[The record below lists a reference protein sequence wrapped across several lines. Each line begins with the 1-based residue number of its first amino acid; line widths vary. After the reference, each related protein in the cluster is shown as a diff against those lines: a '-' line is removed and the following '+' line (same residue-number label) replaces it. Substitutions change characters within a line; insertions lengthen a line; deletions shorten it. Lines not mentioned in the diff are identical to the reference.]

1 METTSAAN
9 TFLSPEV
16 LIAALI
22 GFVLGAIIFYLL
34 GRKNA
39 EPADNPLQKPYD
51 ELQAEYKNYREKIN
65 THFSK
70 TATAVDNLTKSY
82 QEVFDHLSEGA
93 QQLMEGE
100 ALKIERAKR
109 QGKAVTLAY
118 LSNIEARQS
127 SIPSPSNAQES
138 IENKAENKNEHKAD
152 TKTETNVRVA
162 PRPAEAAKPAAQPKN
177 DKVAKT
183 EPAISPLPK
192 AQINEGETA
201 EKTVVEKPVPAAPAA
216 PIQVAEK
223 PVAPANEAVQAAVSA
238 EVKNNQTVAATAKE
252 PGMPIEKPAA
262 HISEK
267 ESAQAL
273 DKAKAAAPEPASESA
288 EKTFAQKAAEN
299 AGLTAVKPQDNVDP
313 LAEVKRHIRENQDN
327 K

>member
-51 ELQAEYKNYREKIN
+51 ELQAEYKNYREKVN

-152 TKTETNVRVA
+152 TKTEANVRVA

-183 EPAISPLPK
+183 EAAINPLPK

-223 PVAPANEAVQAAVSA
+223 PVAPANGAVQAAVSA
-238 EVKNNQTVAATAKE
+238 EVKDNQTVAATAKE
-252 PGMPIEKPAA
+252 PGMPIEKPAT

-273 DKAKAAAPEPASESA
+273 DKAKATAPEAVSESA
-288 EKTFAQKAAEN
+288 EKTSAQKAAEN